1 MCNLSLAQKLQL
13 NFLLL
18 GNHRYHI
25 RIRAETTACNLKV
38 IGNHHINILLIQLH
52 AGIFQHILGFHG
64 EAAVELTFSAMLA
77 QIFQNILCSVQ
88 FDRHFAV
95 LFLCFFITVAF
106 GLIIRNRRRLDD
118 DIIIQKTRLH
128 CLKHIPCALYLHII
142 HKHRGLQI
150 CHTADKCYL
159 RAAQHCRLRQ
169 LIAHFSCGVVCNIT
183 HRVYAFLCRTCGDNH
198 FHAGKVFF
206 MRDFTQDMP
215 HQNVL
220 RGHFSIPDIPTGKQ
234 SLFGRN
240 HRKAIALQLFQII
253 LQNGVMIH
261 IGIHGR
267 RNDFLTGARHSRCR
281 QHIIRNAVCQ
291 LANHICGSRRNQK
304 HIRLFRDGNMCHME
318 LEIAVEGIYH
328 TFIAGQCFKG
338 NRRNKL
344 AGIFRHDHM
353 HIRMQLHEHACHIC
367 HFIRSNAACYTQN
380 NSFPF

>member
-1 MCNLSLAQKLQL
+1 
-13 NFLLL
+13 
-18 GNHRYHI
+18 
-25 RIRAETTACNLKV
+25 
-38 IGNHHINILLIQLH
+38 
-52 AGIFQHILGFHG
+52 
-64 EAAVELTFSAMLA
+64 
-77 QIFQNILCSVQ
+77 
-88 FDRHFAV
+88 
-95 LFLCFFITVAF
+95 
-106 GLIIRNRRRLDD
+106 
-118 DIIIQKTRLH
+118 
-128 CLKHIPCALYLHII
+128 
-142 HKHRGLQI
+142 
-150 CHTADKCYL
+150 
-159 RAAQHCRLRQ
+159 
-169 LIAHFSCGVVCNIT
+169 
-183 HRVYAFLCRTCGDNH
+183 
-198 FHAGKVFF
+198 

-328 TFIAGQCFKG
+328 TFIASQCFKG

-367 HFIRSNAACYTQN
+367 HFIRSNTACYTQN